1 MIAKVGSFFVII
13 PSMATTI
20 LYPFLHS
27 QVFYQSLY

>member
-1 MIAKVGSFFVII
+1 MII

-27 QVFYQSLY
+27 QVFYQSLYILDYFV